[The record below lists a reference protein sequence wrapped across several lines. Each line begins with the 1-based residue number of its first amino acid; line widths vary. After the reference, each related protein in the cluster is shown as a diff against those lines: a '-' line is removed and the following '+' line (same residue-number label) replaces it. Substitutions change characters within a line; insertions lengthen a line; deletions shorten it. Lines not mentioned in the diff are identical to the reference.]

1 MFSIR
6 IDKSNRV
13 VHSFKFNNKI
23 GWLTSTFT
31 DLVINMLIMFLQI
44 LQCLGHIFSRN
55 KVLEEH
61 LYPDLGNSIA
71 SCYIGGI
78 GPVFYSKSRNH
89 AEESVEEPHDIKC
102 HSLQDSNVNT
112 DGH

>member
-78 GPVFYSKSRNH
+78 GLFL
-89 AEESVEEPHDIKC
+89 
-102 HSLQDSNVNT
+102 LQVQKPC
-112 DGH
+112 GRIC